1 MAKERRLGRGI
12 EALLNQVSQATETAD
27 RIEVPQKADFDE
39 WNTPV
44 KKSSN
49 SSSSASAPSNAPVNH
64 TAASASP
71 APTDEPQ
78 TDTIHYLDTDL
89 IDANPYQPRTD
100 FDAEAINELAQ
111 SLSIHGLLQPTV
123 VRPKSNG
130 RYELISGERR
140 LRAAIAVGWQ
150 QIPAM
155 IIQVD
160 DTDMA
165 ILALVENVQRK
176 DLNAIEKA
184 KSFKRLMKTEGCTQ
198 EELAKSL
205 GLDRST
211 IANLV
216 RLLDL
221 PQDLQTAIREDTIS
235 AAHGRALL
243 PLKDAELQRE
253 FLERIVSDHLSA
265 HQVEDMVRD
274 FLNSENDPESS
285 PEDVVPMK
293 QESAQLKELENA
305 FYSTMGMKVKL
316 SQGTGGKGK
325 MTISFKNHDQFER
338 LQNILMSGDY
348 SDVIGKK
355 RKAA

>member
-27 RIEVPQKADFDE
+27 RIEVPQKADFEE

-44 KKSSN
+44 KKNSN
-49 SSSSASAPSNAPVNH
+49 SSSSPSAPANAS
-64 TAASASP
+64 TSP
-71 APTDEPQ
+71 AAAPADDQQ
-78 TDTIHYLDTDL
+78 TDTIHYLDINL
-89 IDANPYQPRTD
+89 VDANPYQPRTD

-111 SLSIHGLLQPTV
+111 SLNIHGLLQPTV
-123 VRPKSNG
+123 VRPKSDG

-155 IIQVD
+155 IIEVD

-211 IANLV
+211 VANLV

-221 PQDLQTAIREDTIS
+221 PQDLQTAIREDVIS

-253 FLERIVSDHLSA
+253 FMERIVSDHLSA

-274 FLNSENDPESS
+274 FLNSEDDPESN

-338 LQNILMSGDY
+338 LQSILMSGDY

>member
-27 RIEVPQKADFDE
+27 RIEVPQKSDFEE
-39 WNTPV
+39 WNSPV

-49 SSSSASAPSNAPVNH
+49 SSAPSNASVSH
-64 TAASASP
+64 AAA
-71 APTDEPQ
+71 DDQQ
-78 TDTIHYLDTDL
+78 TDTIHYLDINL
-89 IDANPYQPRTD
+89 VDANPYQPRTD

-111 SLSIHGLLQPTV
+111 SLNTHGLLQPTV
-123 VRPKSNG
+123 VRAKSDG
-130 RYELISGERR
+130 RYELVSGERR
-140 LRAAIAVGWQ
+140 LRAALQVGWQ

-165 ILALVENVQRK
+165 VLALVENVQRK

-211 IANLV
+211 VANLV

-221 PQDLQTAIREDTIS
+221 PQDLQTAIREDVIS

-253 FLERIVSDHLSA
+253 FMERLVSDHLSA
-265 HQVEDMVRD
+265 HQGDDMVRD
-274 FLNSENDPESS
+274 FLNSENDPESE

-338 LQNILMSGDY
+338 LQSILMSGDY
-348 SDVIGKK
+348 SDVISKK

>member
-1 MAKERRLGRGI
+1 MARERRLGRGI
-12 EALLNQVSQATETAD
+12 ENLLNQVSQATETAN
-27 RIEVPQKADFDE
+27 RIEVPQKSDFDE
-39 WNTPV
+39 WNSPV
-44 KKSSN
+44 KKN
-49 SSSSASAPSNAPVNH
+49 SSVNETPSISSEPAS
-64 TAASASP
+64 
-71 APTDEPQ
+71 EQQ
-78 TDTIHYLDTDL
+78 TDTIHYLDINL
-89 IDANPYQPRTD
+89 VDANPYQPRTD

-111 SLSIHGLLQPTV
+111 SLNEHGLLQPAV
-123 VRPKSNG
+123 VRAKSDG
-130 RYELISGERR
+130 RYELVSGERR
-140 LRAAIAVGWQ
+140 LRAALQVGWQ

-165 ILALVENVQRK
+165 VLALVENVQRK

-184 KSFKRLMKTEGCTQ
+184 KSFKRLMNAEGCTQ

-205 GLDRST
+205 SLDRST
-211 IANLV
+211 VANMI

-221 PQDLQTAIREDTIS
+221 PQDLQSAIREDAIS

-243 PLKDAELQRE
+243 PLKDPQLQRE
-253 FLERIVSDHLSA
+253 FMDRIVSEHLSA

-274 FLNSENDPESS
+274 FLNSENEDNPDD
-285 PEDVVPMK
+285 DVVPFTP
-293 QESAQLKELENA
+293 QSNQSSAQLKELENA

-338 LQNILMSGDY
+338 LQSILMSGDY
-348 SDVIGKK
+348 SDVIGKSRK
-355 RKAA
+355 RA

>member
-12 EALLNQVSQATETAD
+12 ENLLNNVSRATETAG
-27 RIEVPQKADFDE
+27 RIEVPQKPSYNE
-39 WNTPV
+39 WNSPE
-44 KKSSN
+44 KKSS
-49 SSSSASAPSNAPVNH
+49 SVSAPSNV
-64 TAASASP
+64 SSSP
-71 APTDEPQ
+71 AAAADNEPQ

-89 IDANPYQPRTD
+89 IDFNPYQPRED
-100 FDAEAINELAQ
+100 FNSEDIIRLAQ
-111 SLSIHGLLQPTV
+111 SINEYGLLQPTV
-123 VRPKSNG
+123 VRAKSDG
-130 RYELISGERR
+130 RYELVSGERR
-140 LRAAIAVGWQ
+140 LRAAIQVGWKK
-150 QIPAM
+150 IPAM
-155 IIQVD
+155 IIEVD

-184 KSFKRLMKTEGCTQ
+184 KSFKRLMKVEGCTQ
-198 EELAKSL
+198 EELAKCLS
-205 GLDRST
+205 LDRST

-221 PQDLQTAIREDTIS
+221 PQDLQTAIREDKIS

-253 FLERIVSDHLSA
+253 FMERIVSDHLSA

-274 FLNSENDPESS
+274 FLNSENEPETE

-325 MTISFKNHDQFER
+325 MTISFKNHNQFER
-338 LQNILMSGDY
+338 LQSILMSGDY